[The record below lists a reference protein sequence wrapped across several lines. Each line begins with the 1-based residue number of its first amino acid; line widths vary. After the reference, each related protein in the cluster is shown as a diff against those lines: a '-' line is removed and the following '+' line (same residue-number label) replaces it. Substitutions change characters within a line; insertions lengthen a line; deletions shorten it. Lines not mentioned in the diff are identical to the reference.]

1 MIEQLLELAS
11 DKDFYQLQQK
21 QLNVFEILNIQGKE
35 VFISSA
41 LAWILN
47 PKSPHGYGG
56 DFLVKIIQE
65 TFKKEPELLVKLLAF
80 DPENTSVFTE
90 YVLPSGR
97 RIDIL
102 IRDKKNGVVLGIENK
117 IYSSENNDQTIAY
130 EEDFQLL
137 FHNETYGLVYLA
149 LNMEE
154 KPQGKQF
161 IQMTHQQFNDAILD
175 IIKTRRSVNEEAV
188 YFIQQYVRSVNISM
202 NTSKEQELCKALYKQ
217 YPEAVTLL
225 AKTISEMWEE
235 MPKLILGRLEKLIC
249 EKGEFSFKRG
259 KLWLA
264 VYPKEWVNLFGS
276 DDWSDIHHE
285 FFCKE
290 NKLYLVFHVENGMD
304 KQIKITSYSEV
315 KVCSFDTD
323 DIENIKRAA
332 QLGYD
337 ALLSKHNEM
346 KMYVQDYLNK
356 KQL

>member
-1 MIEQLLELAS
+1 MIEQILKLAS

-65 TFKKEPELLVKLLAF
+65 TFKKEPDLLVKLLAF

-154 KPQGKQF
+154 EPQGKQF
-161 IQMTHQQFNDAILD
+161 VKMTHQQFNDAILD

-202 NTSKEQELCKALYKQ
+202 NTSKEQELCKALYKR
-217 YPEAVTLL
+217 YPEAVELL
-225 AKTISEMWEE
+225 TKTISEMWNE
-235 MPKLILGRLEKLIC
+235 MPKMLIEKLEKIIC
-249 EKGEFSFKRG
+249 EKGEFSCSCSGSKS
-259 KLWLA
+259 WLA
-264 VYPKEWVNLFGS
+264 VYPKEWVELFG
-276 DDWSDIHHE
+276 DNGWSSIHHE
-285 FFCKE
+285 FLCRE
-290 NKLYLVFHVENGMD
+290 NKLYLAFHVED
-304 KQIKITSYSEV
+304 RKYKQVFVKPYSEIEV
-315 KVCSFDTD
+315 FSFDAK
-323 DIENIKRAA
+323 NIDEAVEK
-332 QLGYD
+332 GYTT
-337 ALLSKHNEM
+337 LVTKHNEV
-346 KMYVQDYLNK
+346 KIYVQKYIDEN
-356 KQL
+356 QL